1 MNHYR
6 ILEVDRHASQEVIK
20 KAYHVLSKKYHP
32 DRQDNIDSQ
41 EFQERMRLINEAY
54 DLLSDAQRRKTYDEE
69 SLSWKLWLD
78 QGLIGLAKAW
88 LSDKET

>member
-1 MNHYR
+1 
-6 ILEVDRHASQEVIK
+6 
-20 KAYHVLSKKYHP
+20 
-32 DRQDNIDSQ
+32 
-41 EFQERMRLINEAY
+41 MRLINEAY
-54 DLLSDAQRRKTYDEE
+54 DVLSDVERRKTYDEE